1 MNEKMDKLESSNGSA
16 NESGKR
22 KSLANTLRK
31 LDLSQLDMDANA
43 QSDNKGFTFDKEL
56 ESSDGLIKNK
66 E

>member
-31 LDLSQLDMDANA
+31 LDLSQLDKDAN
-43 QSDNKGFTFDKEL
+43 S
-56 ESSDGLIKNK
+56 
-66 E
+66 